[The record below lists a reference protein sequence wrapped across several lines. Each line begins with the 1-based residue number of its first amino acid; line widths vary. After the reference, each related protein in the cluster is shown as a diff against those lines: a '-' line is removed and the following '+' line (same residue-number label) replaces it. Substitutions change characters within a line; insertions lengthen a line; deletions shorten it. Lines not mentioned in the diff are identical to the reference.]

1 MIPLRPIRFLFMTLF
16 KDLGLSESTL
26 QALELKGF
34 INPTPI
40 QEQSIPLLL
49 KDDADIV
56 GQAQTGTGKTAAF
69 GLPLIE
75 LLQEKTGYPQALIL
89 VPTRELAQ
97 QVSQEIISLKGD
109 KKLFLATVYGG
120 TSITAQFRD
129 LKKGCEIIVGTP
141 GRVMDHIN
149 RGTLK
154 LDRISHLILD
164 EADEMLNM
172 GFVEDIEFIISKMP
186 EKRRMLLFSATMPR
200 EILGIA
206 KRHMGKYHE
215 VHIEPQF
222 STAESVEQYYV
233 EVAERD
239 KNEALSRLIDIE
251 NDFYGLVFCM
261 TKVQTD
267 DVAQWLIEHGYAAE
281 AMHGDVAQNQ
291 REKTLALFKKKI
303 LKILVATDV
312 AARGIDVKDLTHVI
326 NYALPQ
332 DAETYVHRI
341 GRTGRAGKTGIAISL
356 VSNGEAR
363 KFSQV
368 KRIVKKQIQK
378 RKLPDVNDIVSTRVR
393 QLLVS
398 VNEVIESE
406 GIKQYENVTKE
417 LIAVNEPE
425 QIIAALL
432 KLNYEKDFDA
442 SSYKHIKE
450 FASSS
455 SGSSSSGSR
464 YERDRDSRGG
474 SRGDR
479 SDRYDRGD
487 RGGYGDE
494 KPVRLFI
501 AKGKMDDF
509 SPRRLVDFIEQETG
523 VKQRMINN
531 VKVMEKFSFFT
542 VPPDQSEQ
550 IIRHFKK
557 NGKGNR
563 SIVELAKD

>member
-1 MIPLRPIRFLFMTLF
+1 MTLF

-26 QALELKGF
+26 QALEAKGF
-34 INPTPI
+34 LNPTPI

-75 LLQEKTGYPQALIL
+75 LLKEKSGYPQALIL

-109 KKLFLATVYGG
+109 KKLFIATVYGG
-120 TSITAQFRD
+120 TSITAQFKD
-129 LKKGCEIIVGTP
+129 LKKGVEIVVGTP
-141 GRVMDHIN
+141 GRVIDHIN

-172 GFVEDIEFIISKMP
+172 GFVEDIELVISKMP
-186 EKRRMLLFSATMPR
+186 PKRRMLLFSATMPR

-222 STAESVEQYYV
+222 STAESVDQYYV
-233 EVAERD
+233 EVADRD

-251 NDFYGLVFCM
+251 SDFYGLIFCM
-261 TKVQTD
+261 TKIQTD

-326 NYALPQ
+326 NYSLPQ

-341 GRTGRAGKTGIAISL
+341 GRTGRAGKKGIAISL
-356 VSNGEAR
+356 VSNGETR

-378 RKLPDVNDIVSTRVR
+378 RKLPEVNDIVDTRVK

-398 VNEVIESE
+398 VNDVIQTN
-406 GIKQYENVTKE
+406 GIERYEKVATE
-417 LIAVNEPE
+417 LIAANEPE
-425 QIIAALL
+425 LIIAALL

-442 SSYKHIKE
+442 SAYKHIKE
-450 FASSS
+450 SA
-455 SGSSSSGSR
+455 SGS
-464 YERDRDSRGG
+464 GG
-474 SRGDR
+474 GGGGFN
-479 SDRYDRGD
+479 SD
-487 RGGYGDE
+487 
-494 KPVRLFI
+494 KPIRLFI
-501 AKGKMDDF
+501 AKGKMDDYNA
-509 SPRRLVDFIEQETG
+509 RKLCDFIEKETG
-523 VKQRMINN
+523 VRQRMINN

-542 VPPDQSEQ
+542 VPYEQSEQ
-550 IIRHFKK
+550 IISHFKQHNK
-557 NGKGNR
+557 GKR
-563 SIVELAKD
+563 SIVERAKD

>member
-1 MIPLRPIRFLFMTLF
+1 MFFYNGLQKSLIKGLYLLGACNSYILIIPLRPIRFLFMTLF

-26 QALELKGF
+26 KALEVKGF
-34 INPTPI
+34 VHPTPI

-49 KDDADIV
+49 QDDADIV

-109 KKLFLATVYGG
+109 KKLFVATVYGG
-120 TSITAQFRD
+120 TSITAQFKD

-141 GRVMDHIN
+141 GRVIDHIN

-172 GFVEDIEFIISKMP
+172 GFVEDIELVISKMP
-186 EKRRMLLFSATMPR
+186 PSRRMLLFSATMPR

-206 KRHMGKYHE
+206 KRHMGQYHE
-215 VHIEPQF
+215 VQIEPQKT
-222 STAESVEQYYV
+222 TAESVDQYYV
-233 EVAERD
+233 EVSERD

-251 NDFYGLVFCM
+251 EDFYGLIFCM

-267 DVAQWLIEHGYAAE
+267 EVAQWLIEHGYAAE

-291 REKTLALFKKKI
+291 REKTLSLFKKRI
-303 LKILVATDV
+303 LTILVATDV

-326 NYALPQ
+326 NYSLPQ

-341 GRTGRAGKTGIAISL
+341 GRTGRAGKTGVAISL
-356 VSNGEAR
+356 VSPGESR
-363 KFSQV
+363 KFAQV

-378 RKLPDVNDIVSTRVR
+378 RKLPEVNDIVNTRVR
-393 QLLVS
+393 QLLLS
-398 VNEVIESE
+398 VNNVIETN
-406 GIKQYENVTKE
+406 GIERYEQVAGE
-417 LIAVNEPE
+417 LMAVNEPE
-425 QIIAALL
+425 LIIAALL

-450 FASSS
+450 M
-455 SGSSSSGSR
+455 SG
-464 YERDRDSRGG
+464 GG
-474 SRGDR
+474 
-479 SDRYDRGD
+479 
-487 RGGYGDE
+487 GGND

-501 AKGKMDDF
+501 AKGKMDDYNA
-509 SPRRLVDFIEQETG
+509 RKLVDYIEKETG
-523 VKQRMINN
+523 VRQRMINN
-531 VKVMEKFSFFT
+531 VKIMEKFSFFT
-542 VPPDQSEQ
+542 VPYEQSEQ
-550 IIRHFKK
+550 IIAHFKK
-557 NGKGNR
+557 HHKGKR
-563 SIVELAKD
+563 SMVERAKD

>member
-1 MIPLRPIRFLFMTLF
+1 MALF

-26 QALELKGF
+26 QALDAKGF
-34 INPTPI
+34 VNPTPI
-40 QEQSIPLLL
+40 QEQAIPLLL

-75 LLQEKTGYPQALIL
+75 LLKEKSGYPQALIL

-109 KKLFLATVYGG
+109 KKLFVATVYGG
-120 TSITAQFRD
+120 TSIVAQFKD
-129 LKKGCEIIVGTP
+129 LKKGCEIVVGTP
-141 GRVMDHIN
+141 GRIMDHIN

-154 LDRISHLILD
+154 LDKISHLILD

-172 GFVEDIEFIISKMP
+172 GFIEDIEFVISKMP
-186 EKRRMLLFSATMPR
+186 ATRRMLLFSATMPR

-222 STAESVEQYYV
+222 STAESVDQYYL
-233 EVAERD
+233 EVSDRD
-239 KNEALSRLIDIE
+239 KNEALSRIIDIE
-251 NDFYGLVFCM
+251 PDFYGLVFCM
-261 TKVQTD
+261 TKIQTD

-303 LKILVATDV
+303 LRILVATDV

-326 NYALPQ
+326 NYSLPQ

-341 GRTGRAGKTGIAISL
+341 GRTGRAGKLGVSISL
-356 VSNGEAR
+356 VSPGENR

-378 RKLPDVNDIVSTRVR
+378 RKLPEVSDIVNTRVKQLLLSVNDVIST
-393 QLLVS
+393 
-398 VNEVIESE
+398 NGIER
-406 GIKQYENVTKE
+406 YEKVAEE

-425 QIIAALL
+425 LIIAALL

-450 FASSS
+450 SSS
-455 SGSSSSGSR
+455 SNYSKGGDNYSKGGDNYSKGSNKYSKGG
-464 YERDRDSRGG
+464 DRDK
-474 SRGDR
+474 
-479 SDRYDRGD
+479 
-487 RGGYGDE
+487 E
-494 KPVRLFI
+494 VRLFM

-509 SPRRLVDFIEQETG
+509 NARGLVEFIEQETG
-523 VKQRMINN
+523 VRQRVINN

-542 VPPDQSEQ
+542 VPFEQSEQ
-550 IIRHFKK
+550 IISHFKR
-557 NGKGNR
+557 KGNR
-563 SIVELAKD
+563 SIVERAKD

>member
-1 MIPLRPIRFLFMTLF
+1 MTLF

-26 QALELKGF
+26 KALEIKGF
-34 INPTPI
+34 VNPTPI
-40 QEQSIPLLL
+40 QEQAIPLLL
-49 KDDADIV
+49 QNDADIV

-75 LLQEKTGYPQALIL
+75 ILQEKSGYPQALIL

-109 KKLFLATVYGG
+109 KKLFVATVYGG
-120 TSITAQFRD
+120 TSIVAQFKD
-129 LKKGCEIIVGTP
+129 LKKGVEIVVGTP
-141 GRVMDHIN
+141 GRVIDHIN

-154 LDRISHLILD
+154 LDRITHLILD

-172 GFVEDIEFIISKMP
+172 GFVEDIESIIEKMP
-186 EKRRMLLFSATMPR
+186 SNRRMLLFSATMPR

-215 VHIEPQF
+215 VSIEPQQT
-222 STAESVEQYYV
+222 TAESVDQYYV
-233 EVAERD
+233 EVSDRD

-251 NDFYGLVFCM
+251 ADFYGIIFCM
-261 TKVQTD
+261 TKIQTD

-303 LKILVATDV
+303 LKIIVATDV

-326 NYALPQ
+326 NHSLPQ

-341 GRTGRAGKTGIAISL
+341 GRTGRAGKTGVAISL
-356 VSNGEAR
+356 VSPGESR
-363 KFSQV
+363 KFAQV
-368 KRIVKKQIQK
+368 RRLVKKQIQK
-378 RKLPDVNDIVSTRVR
+378 RLLPEVKDIVDTRVR

-398 VNEVIESE
+398 VNTVIETN
-406 GIKQYENVTKE
+406 GIEKFEKVANE
-417 LIAVNEPE
+417 LLAINDAEHV
-425 QIIAALL
+425 IAALL
-432 KLNYEKDFDA
+432 KLNYEQDFDA

-450 FASSS
+450 TSNAS
-455 SGSSSSGSR
+455 GFNN
-464 YERDRDSRGG
+464 D
-474 SRGDR
+474 
-479 SDRYDRGD
+479 
-487 RGGYGDE
+487 
-494 KPVRLFI
+494 KAVRLFI

-509 SPRRLVDFIEQETG
+509 SPKRLVDFIEQQTG

-542 VPPDQSEQ
+542 VPNDQADQ
-550 IIRHFKK
+550 IISHFKK
-557 NGKGNR
+557 HNKGKR
-563 SIVELAKD
+563 AMVERAKD

>member
-1 MIPLRPIRFLFMTLF
+1 MPYLCGQFVLYFMTLF

-34 INPTPI
+34 VNPTPI

-75 LLQEKTGYPQALIL
+75 LLKEKSGYPQALIL

-109 KKLFLATVYGG
+109 KKLFVATVYGG
-120 TSITAQFRD
+120 TSITAQFKD
-129 LKKGCEIIVGTP
+129 LKKGVEIVVGTP
-141 GRVMDHIN
+141 GRVIDHIN

-172 GFVEDIEFIISKMP
+172 GFVEDIELVISKMP

-233 EVAERD
+233 EVSDRD

-251 NDFYGLVFCM
+251 NDFYGLIFCM
-261 TKVQTD
+261 TKIQTD
-267 DVAQWLIEHGYAAE
+267 EVAQWLIEHGYAAE

-291 REKTLALFKKKI
+291 REKTLSLFKKKI

-326 NYALPQ
+326 NYSLPQ

-341 GRTGRAGKTGIAISL
+341 GRTGRAGKKGIAISL
-356 VSNGEAR
+356 VSNGESR

-378 RKLPDVNDIVSTRVR
+378 RKLPEVNDIVDTRVR
-393 QLLVS
+393 QLLAS
-398 VNEVIESE
+398 VNDVIQTN
-406 GIKQYENVTKE
+406 GIERYEKVASE
-417 LIAVNEPE
+417 LIAVNNPE
-425 QIIAALL
+425 LIIAALL

-450 FASSS
+450 FS
-455 SGSSSSGSR
+455 SGNSGGR
-464 YERDRDSRGG
+464 EGRD
-474 SRGDR
+474 
-479 SDRYDRGD
+479 
-487 RGGYGDE
+487 GGYNSD
-494 KPVRLFI
+494 KSDKQIRLFI
-501 AKGKMDDF
+501 AKGKLDDYNA
-509 SPRRLVDFIEQETG
+509 RKLCEFIEKETG
-523 VKQRMINN
+523 VRQRMINN

-542 VPPDQSEQ
+542 VPQEQSEQ

-557 NGKGNR
+557 NGKGGR
-563 SIVELAKD
+563 SIVERAKD